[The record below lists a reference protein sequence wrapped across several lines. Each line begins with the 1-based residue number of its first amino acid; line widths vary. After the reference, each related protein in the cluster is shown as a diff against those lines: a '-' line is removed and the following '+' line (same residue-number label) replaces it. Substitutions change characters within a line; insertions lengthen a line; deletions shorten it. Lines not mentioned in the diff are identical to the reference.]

1 MSATTDQAERPDE
14 AENGG
19 RPSVWWRIGAAP
31 VAWVKVLLFPFET
44 LPRVV
49 AAGRFGG
56 VLVVIMLCAGLVVA
70 ATATRLDMAPGLLRQ
85 EAKEQGKAPG
95 QAAQGQARG
104 AGAATA
110 QPAKSDREFDE
121 AVEKAYAVEVV
132 KMSAG
137 TLLVPIRLLLLGLIL
152 YIVGRFVGG
161 KPQVRSVVALAA
173 HAGLPGAVKSLLAA
187 AAALRHVRITPEL
200 VPGLVPPPWGALD
213 GPPLQRLLAGMSP
226 FALWT
231 VVLLAIGMPHAAGI
245 GRGKAYA
252 TVGVCYVLF
261 LLVTL

>member
-1 MSATTDQAERPDE
+1 MAGMNATTEQAERPDQ
-14 AENGG
+14 AEIGG
-19 RPSVWWRIGAAP
+19 RPSVWRRIGAAP
-31 VAWVKVLLFPFET
+31 VAWIKVLLFPFEA

-56 VLVVIMLCAGLVVA
+56 VLVVIALCAGLAVA
-70 ATATRLDMAPGLLRQ
+70 ATATRLDMAPGLLLK
-85 EAKEQGKAPG
+85 EAKEQRQRPPAHG
-95 QAAQGQARG
+95 QGAAAAQPGM
-104 AGAATA
+104 
-110 QPAKSDREFDE
+110 SDREFDE

-137 TLLVPIRLLLLGLIL
+137 TLLVPIQLLLLGLIL